1 MYKDTQLTFFDTGM
15 FPLSTTDLHLL
26 IFYPVTLLI
35 SPINSNRFSV
45 DTIRS
50 ST

>member
-15 FPLSTTDLHLL
+15 FPLSTTDFYLL
-26 IFYPVTLLI
+26 IFYPATLLI
-35 SPINSNRFSV
+35 SPLNSNSFSV
-45 DTIRS
+45 DTIRF